1 MKLLISL
8 LVGLCIGF
16 FAGQLFESNRM
27 LNAVEAANN
36 NIISSTGSPSI
47 TETSSSVTKQELDAL
62 MELERE
68 LNIYRWHTVKY
79 SNVEYRS
86 YVKNHTKSE
95 LKSDSPK
102 LKITCYPTDL
112 GIEFNNTWHTGQN
125 KEIIFYDNND
135 KPTEELFDISFSGD
149 IEKEG
154 RPRFLDLIKEHKSLE
169 INGFVFEL
177 NSLETVPC
185 LKSLVSSTN

>member
-16 FAGQLFESNRM
+16 FAGQ
-27 LNAVEAANN
+27 
-36 NIISSTGSPSI
+36 
-47 TETSSSVTKQELDAL
+47 
-62 MELERE
+62 
-68 LNIYRWHTVKY
+68 
-79 SNVEYRS
+79 
-86 YVKNHTKSE
+86 
-95 LKSDSPK
+95 
-102 LKITCYPTDL
+102 
-112 GIEFNNTWHTGQN
+112 
-125 KEIIFYDNND
+125 
-135 KPTEELFDISFSGD
+135 LFDISFSGD

-185 LKSLVSSTN
+185 FKSLVSSTN